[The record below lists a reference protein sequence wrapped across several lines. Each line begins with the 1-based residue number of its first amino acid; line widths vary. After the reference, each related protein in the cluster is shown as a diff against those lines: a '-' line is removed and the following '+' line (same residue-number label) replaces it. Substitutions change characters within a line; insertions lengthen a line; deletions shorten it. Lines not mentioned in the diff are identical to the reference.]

1 MSAAVPWFELTSYL
15 EQLIHRMIQFSRN
28 SHFLLPVAMI
38 GFTITGIAIELF
50 SHWGYPDGGESH
62 ALDIVQLIL
71 ISIL

>member
-1 MSAAVPWFELTSYL
+1 
-15 EQLIHRMIQFSRN
+15 
-28 SHFLLPVAMI
+28 MI